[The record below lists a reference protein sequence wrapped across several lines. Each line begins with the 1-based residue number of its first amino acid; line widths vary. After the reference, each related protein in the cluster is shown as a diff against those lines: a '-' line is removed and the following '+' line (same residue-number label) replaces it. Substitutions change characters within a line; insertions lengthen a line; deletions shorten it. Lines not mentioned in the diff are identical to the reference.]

1 MEDNINSQ
9 LNSEKHYLTIV
20 MVQVGVAIFFS
31 CLAYWAASP
40 PTLFLSVGCGLVVS
54 LSLFK
59 ASKSL
64 SLGIISLSTF
74 LTLGFLYVTMVSADA
89 VALIW
94 CVTIFP
100 ALVLITNPQKNVYI
114 GIALILLSAI
124 GGYMQLDSQWLN
136 LQAGIHGV
144 QFSLIL
150 MIVFCLS
157 LIIAHL
163 KFNHQLNIKKLQ
175 AVQFKAN
182 TIDDVTGLQTRN
194 SIEKLLFKKFTQT
207 PNEKT
212 TTSAIVLDID
222 NFRSI
227 NERYGHKIGNDLL
240 CSVSKLLGTTL
251 ADEYIF
257 GRWDGNAFIII
268 LPHDNDEV
276 SLLIA
281 ETLRQK
287 INGNQFNI
295 QEHSLSIAC
304 SVGIASSKKSH
315 DLNDFLSQIENNL
328 YQAKSLGGNQSIF
341 S

>member
-114 GIALILLSAI
+114 GIA
-124 GGYMQLDSQWLN
+124 
-136 LQAGIHGV
+136 
-144 QFSLIL
+144 
-150 MIVFCLS
+150 